1 MSSITA
7 GCIVK
12 TDFVTAGS
20 KLFAGYIDYI
30 DRETAVR
37 SENLSKY
44 SLYTNYMDNPE
55 KTTELFTNDS
65 DRLSNTEK
73 QQLKALY
80 EKAQWNGSPMWQT
93 VISFDNLWLEK
104 NRMYNSEEGFL
115 DVRSLHEYTRKA
127 VNAMLKKEGLDTAV
141 WSAAIHYNTDNLHVH
156 IATVEP
162 TPTRPLITV
171 KNVQFSAQ
179 WIRENHII
187 QDEKVPLNKRVAA
200 HRSNNYGYRSIC
212 NRLKST
218 LEQEGYNT
226 RFLGDYISV
235 NANGTIDLSFNGKN
249 DNLPYHSTL
258 IYEQPEYKGKFK
270 QSSINACRS
279 TMVNSIIDN
288 KKTRD
293 RINEV
298 IRNQFAATIRNDF
311 LLENRD
317 IIKQYFKVYDN
328 LPPNKSDWQYGNNKY
343 IARLRPEIDQI
354 TKMYLERYKADDFY
368 KLKELIEQNDSLYRE
383 AYGKNSESNYIKNTY
398 NYLFNKCGNAILTSM
413 KNMAFR
419 DIEEYRSESYIAAEV
434 NEAAVTNEKI
444 DFDGIIN
451 NHSSAEKD
459 SDNDSKYWTDGF
471 KEAKKLIHEGIL
483 SKSDNFD
490 IFADSLFA
498 EALDILNAEAD
509 NGNDLAAFELGKYYA
524 QGTLGKIDNALAQ
537 VYYQRAF
544 QGFTTELESDEW
556 LQHFIAREEFTLMKS
571 SMPKDKYERQM
582 KKFDSQIE
590 KDYWLENYLCYKIGR
605 MYLNGSGVEK
615 SIEKGIEYLEMSDSP
630 FASYTIGSLYYRG
643 EEVEQNFETAYDYFN
658 KSCNTEGQMPIPFA
672 LYNMAEMIEKN
683 LIADSIYN
691 ADDLY
696 RMAFDEFVATDKND
710 PNDMIEYRIAKMLLD
725 GKGTEPNQD
734 EAEQYLRLSSLKG
747 NTFAQTRLA
756 SLYLE
761 SGDAEKAE
769 LAMSLLES
777 AANND
782 NDNDNA
788 MYQYAKLLLDSTS
801 ADYDQEKG
809 MQYLRMAV
817 EKDNPFAQ
825 FKMGK
830 ILLDES
836 LLYYNVKEGIQ
847 LLEKSAEQYNQFAQY
862 SLGILY
868 LRGEQIEQNMNL
880 AIQYLSDSAEQGNQ
894 YALYTL
900 GKIYIED
907 SDIQNIEKAIRY
919 FTNASEQG
927 NPFAAYTLGKI
938 YSDENLTAPDE
949 ETSYK
954 WYSVAYE
961 GFTEIAQDEGSEPN
975 DTVLYNLGIMSYSGL
990 GVEVNLRKAVEYL
1003 TESAD
1008 LENMFA
1014 QYQLGRIYLEDNEVH
1029 DIDNAVLYL
1038 SKAAEQG
1045 NPFAAYTLG
1054 KIYSDENLTAPD
1066 EEAAFKW
1073 YSVAYEGFTEI
1084 AQDEGSEPNDAI
1096 LYNLGIMRYK
1106 GLGVE
1111 FDIHSAVKYLSESA
1125 DLENVFAQY
1134 QLGRIYLEDN
1144 EVQNID
1150 NAVFYLSKAAEQGNP
1165 FAAYTLGKI
1174 YSDKEMIIKDEI
1186 QADKW
1191 FRQAYKGFLE
1201 IEKDNGIET
1210 DGTVL
1215 YNLGTMNLN
1224 GLGTEKNLEKAIDYL
1239 LKSAHQNN
1247 EYAQYTLGKMY
1258 LKGEEVKQNIEYA
1271 SLWLNASADQGN
1283 QFAQYQLGCIY
1294 YREEYGMKDIYKS
1307 ISYLEQ
1313 SADQGNQFAQY
1324 QLGIIYLKG
1333 DDAEQNFSLAYDY
1346 LYQAAEQ
1353 DNQFAQYQLGMIF
1366 LKGKF
1371 TNIDYDKAISYL
1383 KQSAEQNNQFAQYQ
1397 LGKLYYFGADGVEVN
1412 KDLALDY
1419 LNKSA
1424 AQGNEYAK
1432 ALLEWKPN
1440 GSYMHFR
1447 HGQGFSERMVS
1458 LSSDMKMLFDRLAN
1472 EHDHMLNQMVYNRLE
1487 KEKAKG
1493 ETIEQ

>member
-1 MSSITA
+1 MSSSITA

-20 KLFAGYIDYI
+20 KLFTGYIDYI

-37 SENLSKY
+37 NENISRY

-55 KTTELFTNDS
+55 KTTELFTSDS

-104 NRMYNSEEGFL
+104 NGMYNSEEGFL
-115 DVRSLHEYTRKA
+115 DVKSLHEYTRKA
-127 VNAMLKKEGLDTAV
+127 VNALLKKEGLDTAV
-141 WSAAIHYNTDNLHVH
+141 WSAAIHYNTDNLHIH

-162 TPTRPLITV
+162 TPTRPLVTV

-179 WIRENHII
+179 WIREKHII
-187 QDEKVPLNKRVAA
+187 QDEKVPLNKTVAA
-200 HRSNNYGYRSIC
+200 HRSSNYGYRSIC

-226 RFLGDYISV
+226 RFLGDYISI

-249 DNLPYHSTL
+249 DYLPYHSTL

-270 QSSINACRS
+270 QTSINACRS

-298 IRNQFAATIRNDF
+298 IRNQFAASIRDDF
-311 LLENRD
+311 LFENRD
-317 IIKQYFKVYDN
+317 IIRQYLKVYDQ

-383 AYGKNSESNYIKNTY
+383 AYGKNSESNYSKNRY
-398 NYLFNKCGNAILTSM
+398 NDLFKKCGNAILTSM
-413 KNMAFR
+413 RNMAFR
-419 DIEEYRSESYIAAEV
+419 DLEEYCSESYIAAEV
-434 NEAAVTNEKI
+434 NEAAVTNERI

-451 NHSSAEKD
+451 NSSSSEKKTY
-459 SDNDSKYWTDGF
+459 NKSKYRTAEF
-471 KEAKKLIHEGIL
+471 KEARELIHAGIEE
-483 SKSDNFD
+483 KMNDMDNL
-490 IFADSLFA
+490 FADYLFA
-498 EALDILNAEAD
+498 LAVNKLNSEAD
-509 NGNDLAAFELGKYYA
+509 SGNDLAAFELGKYYA
-524 QGTLGKIDNALAQ
+524 QGTLGKIDNTLAQ
-537 VYYQRAF
+537 AYYQRAF

-556 LQHFIAREEFTLMKS
+556 LQHFIARDNFKKTMNNSLLKE
-571 SMPKDKYERQM
+571 KYERQL
-582 KKFDSQIE
+582 KQFDRQIE
-590 KDYWLENYLCYKIGR
+590 SDYWLEGYLSYRVGR
-605 MYLNGSGVEK
+605 MYLDGTGVEK
-615 SIEKGIEYLEMSDSP
+615 DIEKGIEYLKQSDSP
-630 FASYTIGSLYYRG
+630 FADYTLGSLYYRG
-643 EEVEQNFETAYDYFN
+643 EAVEQDFRLAYDYFN
-658 KSCNTEGQMPIPFA
+658 KACSIEGQKPIPFA
-672 LYNMAEMIEKN
+672 LYNMAEMTENN
-683 LIADSIYN
+683 LIDEPEYN

-696 RMAFDEFVATDKND
+696 RLAFEGFVSADNSD

-734 EAEQYLRLSSLKG
+734 EAEQYLQLSSLKG

-761 SGDAEKAE
+761 SGDAENTG
-769 LAMSLLES
+769 LAMRLLET
-777 AANND
+777 AAN

-817 EKDNPFAQ
+817 DKNNPFAQ

-830 ILLDES
+830 ILLDET
-836 LLYYNVKEGIQ
+836 LPYYNVKEGIQ
-847 LLEKSAEQYNQFAQY
+847 LLEKSAEQNNQFAQY
-862 SLGILY
+862 SLGSLY
-868 LRGEQIEQNMNL
+868 LRGEQIEQDINL
-880 AIQYLSDSAEQGNQ
+880 AIQYLSDSAEQGNP

-900 GKIYIED
+900 GKVYLENNSMQD
-907 SDIQNIEKAIRY
+907 IEKAIHY
-919 FTNASEQG
+919 FTDAAEQK

-938 YSDENLTAPDE
+938 YSDDSLVESDE

-961 GFTEIAQDEGSEPN
+961 GFLEIAKDEGSEPN
-975 DTVLYNLGIMSYSGL
+975 DAILYNLGFMSYKGL
-990 GVEVNLRKAVEYL
+990 GMEADIHTAVKYL

-1008 LENMFA
+1008 FENVFA
-1014 QYQLGRIYLEDNEVH
+1014 QYQLGKIYLEDNEVH

-1054 KIYSDENLTAPD
+1054 KIFSDEQMT
-1066 EEAAFKW
+1066 
-1073 YSVAYEGFTEI
+1073 
-1084 AQDEGSEPNDAI
+1084 
-1096 LYNLGIMRYK
+1096 
-1106 GLGVE
+1106 
-1111 FDIHSAVKYLSESA
+1111 
-1125 DLENVFAQY
+1125 
-1134 QLGRIYLEDN
+1134 
-1144 EVQNID
+1144 
-1150 NAVFYLSKAAEQGNP
+1150 
-1165 FAAYTLGKI
+1165 
-1174 YSDKEMIIKDEI
+1174 IKDEI

-1191 FRQAYKGFLE
+1191 FRQAYEGFLE
-1201 IEKDNGIET
+1201 IEKENGTDT

-1215 YNLGTMNLN
+1215 YNLGTMNLE
-1224 GLGTEKNLEKAIDYL
+1224 GLGTERNFEKALDYL
-1239 LKSAHQNN
+1239 LKAAHQNN

-1258 LKGEEVKQNIEYA
+1258 LNGEGVKQNIEYSA
-1271 SLWLNASADQGN
+1271 LWLKASADQGN

-1313 SADQGNQFAQY
+1313 SAEQGNPFAQY
-1324 QLGIIYLKG
+1324 RLGIIYLKG

-1366 LKGKF
+1366 LKGEF

-1383 KQSAEQNNQFAQYQ
+1383 KQSAKQNNQFAQYQ
-1397 LGKLYYFGADGVEVN
+1397 LGKLYYFGAEGVAVN
-1412 KDLALDY
+1412 KELAIMY

-1424 AQGNEYAK
+1424 EQGNEYAK
-1432 ALLEWKPN
+1432 ALLEWKP
-1440 GSYMHFR
+1440 GSGSFMRFR
-1447 HGQGFSERMVS
+1447 NEQGFSERMVS
-1458 LSSDMKMLFDRLAN
+1458 LASDMKMLFDRLAN

-1487 KEKAKG
+1487 KEKSKSQG
-1493 ETIEQ
+1493 ETAEQ

>member
-1 MSSITA
+1 MSSSINA

-37 SENLSKY
+37 SENLSRY

-55 KTTELFTNDS
+55 KATELFTSYSNQ
-65 DRLSNTEK
+65 LSYEEK
-73 QQLKALY
+73 QQLKTLY

-104 NRMYNSEEGFL
+104 NGVYNSEEGFL
-115 DVRSLHEYTRKA
+115 DVKALHEYTRKA
-127 VNAMLKKEGLDTAV
+127 VNAMLKKEGLETAT
-141 WSAAIHYNTDNLHVH
+141 WSAAIHYNTDNLHIH

-162 TPTRPLITV
+162 IPTRPLVTV
-171 KNVQFSAQ
+171 KTVQFSAQ
-179 WIRENHII
+179 WIKDNNII
-187 QDEKVPLNKRVAA
+187 QDEKVPFNKTFAA
-200 HRSNNYGYRSIC
+200 HRSSNYGYRSIC

-218 LEQEGYNT
+218 LENEGYNT
-226 RFLGDYISV
+226 RYLGDYICV
-235 NANGTIDLSFNGKN
+235 NSNGTVDLSFNGKN
-249 DNLPYHSTL
+249 DNLPYHSIL
-258 IYEQPEYKGKFK
+258 IDEHSEYKGKFK
-270 QSSINACRS
+270 ESSIKACRS

-293 RINEV
+293 MINDV
-298 IRNQFAATIRNDF
+298 IRNQFAVSIKNDF
-311 LLENRD
+311 LFENRD
-317 IIKQYFKVYDN
+317 IIRQYFKVYDN
-328 LPPNKSDWQYGNNKY
+328 LPPNKSDWEYGNNKY
-343 IARLRPEIDQI
+343 IAKLRPDIDKI

-368 KLKELIEQNDSLYRE
+368 KLKELIDQNDLLYRE
-383 AYGKNSESNYIKNTY
+383 AYGKNSESNYSRNIY
-398 NYLFNKCGNAILTSM
+398 QYLFKSCGNAILTSM
-413 KNMAFR
+413 KNMAFS
-419 DIEEYRSESYIAAEV
+419 DLEEYRSDSYISAEV
-434 NEAAVTNEKI
+434 NEAAVTNERI

-490 IFADSLFA
+490 LFADSLFA

-524 QGTLGKIDNALAQ
+524 QGTLGEIDNVLAQ
-537 VYYQRAF
+537 SYYHRAF
-544 QGFTTELESDEW
+544 EGFVSELESDEW
-556 LQHFIAREEFTLMKS
+556 LQHLIAREEFTLMKS
-571 SMPKDKYERQM
+571 SMSKDKYERQM
-582 KKFDSQIE
+582 NKFDSQIE

-615 SIEKGIEYLEMSDSP
+615 NIEKGIEYLEMSDSP

-683 LIADSIYN
+683 LITDSIYN

-725 GKGTEPNQD
+725 GKGTEPNKD
-734 EAEQYLRLSSLKG
+734 EAEHYLRLSSLKG

-756 SLYLE
+756 SIYLE
-761 SGDAEKAE
+761 SDDAEKAE
-769 LAMSLLES
+769 LAMNLLES
-777 AANND
+777 AANH
-782 NDNDNA
+782 DNDNA
-788 MYQYAKLLLDSTS
+788 MYQYAKLLLENDSVY
-801 ADYDQEKG
+801 YDEQKG

-817 EKDNPFAQ
+817 DKNNQFAQ
-825 FKMGK
+825 FKLGK

-836 LLYYNVKEGIQ
+836 LSYYNVKEGIQ

-907 SDIQNIEKAIRY
+907 SDIQDIKKAIRY

-927 NPFAAYTLGKI
+927 NPFAAYTLGKL
-938 YSDENLTAPDE
+938 YSDDSLVESDE
-949 ETSYK
+949 ETAYK

-961 GFTEIAQDEGSEPN
+961 GFTAIAQDENAEPN
-975 DTVLYNLGIMSYSGL
+975 DAVLYNLGIMSYRGL
-990 GVEVNLRKAVEYL
+990 GVEVNLHKAVEYL
-1003 TESAD
+1003 T
-1008 LENMFA
+1008 
-1014 QYQLGRIYLEDNEVH
+1014 
-1029 DIDNAVLYL
+1029 
-1038 SKAAEQG
+1038 
-1045 NPFAAYTLG
+1045 
-1054 KIYSDENLTAPD
+1054 
-1066 EEAAFKW
+1066 
-1073 YSVAYEGFTEI
+1073 
-1084 AQDEGSEPNDAI
+1084 
-1096 LYNLGIMRYK
+1096 
-1106 GLGVE
+1106 
-1111 FDIHSAVKYLSESA
+1111 ESA

-1201 IEKDNGIET
+1201 IEKDNGTET
-1210 DGTVL
+1210 DSTVL
-1215 YNLGTMNLN
+1215 YNLGTMNLE
-1224 GLGTEKNLEKAIDYL
+1224 GLGTEKNLEKAIEYL

-1313 SADQGNQFAQY
+1313 SAEQGNQFAQY

-1353 DNQFAQYQLGMIF
+1353 ANQFAQYQLGMIF
-1366 LKGKF
+1366 LKGEF

-1447 HGQGFSERMVS
+1447 HEQGFSERMVS

>member
-1 MSSITA
+1 MSSSINA
-7 GCIVK
+7 GCIVT

-20 KLFAGYIDYI
+20 KLFTGYIDYI

-44 SLYTNYMDNPE
+44 SLYTDYMDNPE
-55 KTTELFTNDS
+55 KATELFTSYS
-65 DRLSNTEK
+65 DRLSNEEK
-73 QQLKALY
+73 QQLKSLY
-80 EKAQWNGSPMWQT
+80 EKAQRNGSPMWQT

-104 NRMYNSEEGFL
+104 NGVYNSEEGFL
-115 DVRSLHEYTRKA
+115 DVKTLHEYTRKA
-127 VNAMLKKEGLDTAV
+127 VNAMLKKEGLETAT

-162 TPTRPLITV
+162 IPTRPIVTV
-171 KNVQFSAQ
+171 KTVQFSAQ
-179 WIRENHII
+179 WIKDNNII
-187 QDEKVPLNKRVAA
+187 QDEKVPFNKTVAA
-200 HRSNNYGYRSIC
+200 HRSSNYGYRSIC
-212 NRLKST
+212 NRLKRT
-218 LEQEGYNT
+218 LENEGYNI
-226 RFLGDYISV
+226 RYLGDYISV
-235 NANGTIDLSFNGKN
+235 NSNGTVDLSFNGKN
-249 DNLPYHSTL
+249 NNLPYHSIL
-258 IYEQPEYKGKFK
+258 IDEHTEYKGKFK
-270 QSSINACRS
+270 QSSIDTCRS
-279 TMVNSIIDN
+279 KMVNSIIEN
-288 KKTRD
+288 EQTKNM
-293 RINEV
+293 INDV

-317 IIKQYFKVYDN
+317 IIRQYFKVYDN
-328 LPPNKSDWQYGNNKY
+328 LPPNKGNWEYDNNKY
-343 IARLRPEIDQI
+343 IAKLRPDIDKI

-368 KLKELIEQNDSLYRE
+368 KLKELIDQNDLLYRE
-383 AYGKNSESNYIKNTY
+383 AYGVNSESDYSKNRY
-398 NYLFNKCGNAILTSM
+398 KDLFKRCGNAILTSM
-413 KNMAFR
+413 KNMAFS
-419 DIEEYRSESYIAAEV
+419 DLEEYRSESYISAEV
-434 NEAAVTNEKI
+434 NEAAVTNERI

-451 NHSSAEKD
+451 NRSS
-459 SDNDSKYWTDGF
+459 SDRKANNKSKYWTPSF
-471 KEAKKLIHEGIL
+471 KEAKKLINAGIE
-483 SKSDNFD
+483 SKSNSSDL
-490 IFADSLFA
+490 FADSLFA

-509 NGNDLAAFELGKYYA
+509 NGNNLAAFELGKYYA
-524 QGTLGKIDNALAQ
+524 QGTLGEIDNALAQ
-537 VYYQRAF
+537 SYYHRAF
-544 QGFTTELESDEW
+544 EGFVSELESGEW
-556 LQHFIAREEFTLMKS
+556 LQHFIAREEFALMKS
-571 SMPKDKYERQM
+571 NMPKDKYDKQMER
-582 KKFDSQIE
+582 FDRQIAS
-590 KDYWLENYLCYKIGR
+590 DYWLENYLCYKVGR
-605 MYLNGSGVEK
+605 MYLDGSGVEK
-615 SIEKGIEYLEMSDSP
+615 NIEKGIEYLEMSDSP
-630 FASYTIGSLYYRG
+630 FAAYTIGSLYYRG

-658 KSCNTEGQMPIPFA
+658 KACSAEGQKPIPFA

-683 LIADSIYN
+683 LITDSIYN

-696 RMAFDEFVATDKND
+696 RMAFEEFVATDKKD

-725 GKGTEPNQD
+725 GKGTEPNKD
-734 EAEQYLRLSSLKG
+734 EAEHYLRLSSLKG

-756 SLYLE
+756 SIYLE
-761 SGDAEKAE
+761 SDDAEKAE
-769 LAMSLLES
+769 LAMNLLES
-777 AANND
+777 AANH
-782 NDNDNA
+782 DNDNA
-788 MYQYAKLLLDSTS
+788 MYQYAKLLLENDSVY
-801 ADYDQEKG
+801 YDEQKG

-817 EKDNPFAQ
+817 DKNNQFAQ

-836 LLYYNVKEGIQ
+836 LSYYNTKEGIQ

-907 SDIQNIEKAIRY
+907 SSIQDIEKAIRY

-938 YSDENLTAPDE
+938 YSDDSLVETDE
-949 ETSYK
+949 EVAYK

-961 GFTEIAQDEGSEPN
+961 GFTEIAQDENTEPN
-975 DTVLYNLGIMSYSGL
+975 DAVLYNLGIMSYRGL
-990 GVEVNLRKAVEYL
+990 GVE
-1003 TESAD
+1003 T
-1008 LENMFA
+1008 
-1014 QYQLGRIYLEDNEVH
+1014 
-1029 DIDNAVLYL
+1029 
-1038 SKAAEQG
+1038 
-1045 NPFAAYTLG
+1045 
-1054 KIYSDENLTAPD
+1054 
-1066 EEAAFKW
+1066 
-1073 YSVAYEGFTEI
+1073 
-1084 AQDEGSEPNDAI
+1084 
-1096 LYNLGIMRYK
+1096 
-1106 GLGVE
+1106 
-1111 FDIHSAVKYLSESA
+1111 DIHTAVKYLTESA

-1174 YSDKEMIIKDEI
+1174 YSNEGMIIKNEI

-1191 FRQAYKGFLE
+1191 LSQAYKGFLE
-1201 IEKDNGIET
+1201 IEKENGTET
-1210 DGTVL
+1210 DSTVL
-1215 YNLGTMNLN
+1215 YNLGTMNLE
-1224 GLGTEKNLEKAIDYL
+1224 GLGTEKNLEKAIEYL

-1258 LKGEEVKQNIEYA
+1258 LKGEEVKQNIEYS
-1271 SLWLNASADQGN
+1271 SLWLKASADQGN

-1313 SADQGNQFAQY
+1313 SAEQNNQFAQY

-1333 DDAEQNFSLAYDY
+1333 DDAELNFSLAYDY

-1366 LKGKF
+1366 LKGEF

-1447 HGQGFSERMVS
+1447 HEQGFSERMVS

>member
-1 MSSITA
+1 MSSSITA

-37 SENLSKY
+37 NENISQY

-298 IRNQFAATIRNDF
+298 IRNQFAASIRDDF
-311 LLENRD
+311 LFENRD
-317 IIKQYFKVYDN
+317 IIRQYLKVYDR

-368 KLKELIEQNDSLYRE
+368 KLKELIDQNDSLYRE
-383 AYGKNSESNYIKNTY
+383 AYGKNSESNYSKNKY
-398 NYLFNKCGNAILTSM
+398 SDLFKRCGNAILTSM

-419 DIEEYRSESYIAAEV
+419 DLEELRSESYIAAEV
-434 NEAAVTNEKI
+434 NEAAVTNERI

-490 IFADSLFA
+490 LFADSLFA
-498 EALDILNAEAD
+498 EALDILNTEAD
-509 NGNDLAAFELGKYYA
+509 NGNDLAAFELGKYYT
-524 QGTLGKIDNALAQ
+524 QGTLGEINNTLAQ
-537 VYYQRAF
+537 AYYQRAF
-544 QGFTTELESDEW
+544 QGFTAELESDEW
-556 LQHFIAREEFTLMKS
+556 LQHLIAREEFILTKS
-571 SMPKDKYERQM
+571 SMSKDKYEKQM
-582 KKFDSQIE
+582 NKFDSQIE
-590 KDYWLENYLCYKIGR
+590 KDYWLENYLCYKVGR
-605 MYLNGSGVEK
+605 MYLDGSGVEK
-615 SIEKGIEYLEMSDSP
+615 NIEKGIEYLEMSNSP

-643 EEVEQNFETAYDYFN
+643 EEVEQDFETAYDYFN

-782 NDNDNA
+782 NDNA

-907 SDIQNIEKAIRY
+907 SDIQDIEKAIRY

-927 NPFAAYTLGKI
+927 NPFAAYTLGKL
-938 YSDENLTAPDE
+938 YSDDSLVESDE

-975 DTVLYNLGIMSYSGL
+975 DAVFYNLGIMSY
-990 GVEVNLRKAVEYL
+990 
-1003 TESAD
+1003 
-1008 LENMFA
+1008 
-1014 QYQLGRIYLEDNEVH
+1014 
-1029 DIDNAVLYL
+1029 
-1038 SKAAEQG
+1038 
-1045 NPFAAYTLG
+1045 
-1054 KIYSDENLTAPD
+1054 
-1066 EEAAFKW
+1066 
-1073 YSVAYEGFTEI
+1073 
-1084 AQDEGSEPNDAI
+1084 
-1096 LYNLGIMRYK
+1096 K
-1106 GLGVE
+1106 GLGVAA
-1111 FDIHSAVKYLSESA
+1111 DIHTAVKYLTESA

-1150 NAVFYLSKAAEQGNP
+1150 NAVFYLSKAAEQGNS

-1366 LKGKF
+1366 LKGEF

-1440 GSYMHFR
+1440 GSYMHFH

-1493 ETIEQ
+1493 KTIEQ

>member
-1 MSSITA
+1 MSSSITA

-37 SENLSKY
+37 NENISQY

-65 DRLSNTEK
+65 NRLSNTEK

-270 QSSINACRS
+270 QSSIKACRS

-298 IRNQFAATIRNDF
+298 IRNQFAASIRDDF
-311 LLENRD
+311 LFENRD
-317 IIKQYFKVYDN
+317 IIRLYLKVYDR

-419 DIEEYRSESYIAAEV
+419 DLEEYRSESYIAAEV

-459 SDNDSKYWTDGF
+459 SDNNSKYWTDGF
-471 KEAKKLIHEGIL
+471 KEAKNLIHEGIL

-590 KDYWLENYLCYKIGR
+590 KDYWLENYLCYKVGR
-605 MYLNGSGVEK
+605 MYLDGSGIEK
-615 SIEKGIEYLEMSDSP
+615 NIEKGIEYLEMSDSP

-643 EEVEQNFETAYDYFN
+643 EEVEQDFETAYDYFN

-782 NDNDNA
+782 NDNA
-788 MYQYAKLLLDSTS
+788 MYQYAKLLLNSTS

-927 NPFAAYTLGKI
+927 NPFAAYTLGKL
-938 YSDENLTAPDE
+938 YSDDSLVESDE

-961 GFTEIAQDEGSEPN
+961 GFTAIAQDES
-975 DTVLYNLGIMSYSGL
+975 
-990 GVEVNLRKAVEYL
+990 
-1003 TESAD
+1003 
-1008 LENMFA
+1008 
-1014 QYQLGRIYLEDNEVH
+1014 
-1029 DIDNAVLYL
+1029 
-1038 SKAAEQG
+1038 
-1045 NPFAAYTLG
+1045 
-1054 KIYSDENLTAPD
+1054 
-1066 EEAAFKW
+1066 
-1073 YSVAYEGFTEI
+1073 
-1084 AQDEGSEPNDAI
+1084 SEPNDAI
-1096 LYNLGIMRYK
+1096 LYNLGIMSYK
-1106 GLGVE
+1106 GLGVAA
-1111 FDIHSAVKYLSESA
+1111 DIHTAVKYLTESA

-1150 NAVFYLSKAAEQGNP
+1150 NAVFYLSKAAEQGNS

-1271 SLWLNASADQGN
+1271 SLWLNAAADQGN

-1366 LKGKF
+1366 LKGEF